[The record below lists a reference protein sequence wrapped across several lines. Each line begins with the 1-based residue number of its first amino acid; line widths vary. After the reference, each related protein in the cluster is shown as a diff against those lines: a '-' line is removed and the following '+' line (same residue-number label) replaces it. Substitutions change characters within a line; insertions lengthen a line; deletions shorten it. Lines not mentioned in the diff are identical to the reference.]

1 MAQNELNL
9 YVSNRGEDNQLVD
22 WTKAAGSLTSGIL
35 AASGMR
41 DLRRKENEQVK
52 QSALDAVGKKDNLT
66 DQSLDKFKSNGAFAG
81 RNKVVELNTLMK
93 NGDIS
98 RAEHKAALST
108 LTTNWNNT
116 AEYMK
121 NLDKVYAEKL
131 QRKEKNIASTAEL
144 ELIEYIGQLNNI
156 GDKAITF
163 DNNGNVLIAIM
174 DKEGNPTGAYQDI
187 NALNNMMN
195 TTIDKVDVDGMI
207 DVTTENW
214 DKEWQKYN
222 KTDIRQSG
230 DIYNKNVQTLV
241 NQIIPDSRSIAAVLT
256 DYAGFGTYFDE
267 NQKDEALRKLRLRNP
282 DATEAD
288 LIFGKQDIKGF
299 TTYTINANQ
308 LKTAEDLI
316 KNKIEQRF
324 ASKTEYAPSSG
335 GGGGLTANQQAE
347 SAEQKRKDI
356 SLWRLTYD
364 AFNNPSGINTPK
376 MAQKLTT
383 ASGGEFIFTARKDG
397 GYNVKNKSGTI
408 IAGYGNPGD
417 SDYLAPL
424 KNSRDAWR
432 VFKRDDTYWNQLYD
446 ESGLGN
452 PTNTPS
458 KKGSSNNK
466 GKTTPKT
473 TVSGGTGR

>member
-1 MAQNELNL
+1 MASRINELEL
-9 YVSNRGEDNQLVD
+9 YKSNRGEDNQLID

-41 DLRRKENEQVK
+41 NLRRQENEQVK

-324 ASKTEYAPSSG
+324 ASKTEYAPNSG
-335 GGGGLTANQQAE
+335 GGGGLTANQQADAAKQQ
-347 SAEQKRKDI
+347 SSDRALYDLTI
-356 SLWRLTYD
+356 S
-364 AFNNPSGINTPK
+364 AFNTTDTK
-376 MAQKLTT
+376 AMAARLST
-383 ASGGEFIFTARKDG
+383 AQQGKWTFVPRTK
-397 GYNVKNKSGTI
+397 TI
-408 IAGYGNPGD
+408 
-417 SDYLAPL
+417 
-424 KNSRDAWR
+424 
-432 VFKRDDTYWNQLYD
+432 
-446 ESGLGN
+446 
-452 PTNTPS
+452 
-458 KKGSSNNK
+458 K
-466 GKTTPKT
+466 GKTVNAGGYDVYPTKDIVRTKAGLIDKGKSAEPKHIYSPASIWGLYRT
-473 TVSGGTGR
+473 DEDTWKNFYREDYGGGKGNNDGNAELD